1 MKKITF
7 LTMFLTVVLLQSNFA
22 QTKSNVQDHPDY
34 ASVKSAILDYV
45 DGLYEADSTKIE
57 RSVHP
62 ELHKRGYWF
71 NAEEKAYRDNLDM
84 TYEQLVNLAAR
95 WNVSGKSA
103 NADSPKVIEIYDI
116 NDRTASAK
124 LIAEWGMDYFHLA
137 KFEGKW
143 MIMNVLW
150 QSLPKE
156 K

>member
-7 LTMFLTVVLLQSNFA
+7 LVSLFA
-22 QTKSNVQDHPDY
+22 LVFIQNGLAQDKVAIENHPDY
-34 ASVKSAILDYV
+34 AGVKSAILDYV
-45 DGLYEADSTKIE
+45 NGLYEADSTKIE

-62 ELHKRGYWF
+62 DLHKRGYWF
-71 NAEEKAYRDNLDM
+71 NDREKAYRDNLDM
-84 TYEQLVNLAAR
+84 TYDQLVSLAAR
-95 WNVSGKSA
+95 WNKSGESA

-116 NDRTASAK
+116 NDRTASGK

-137 KFEGKW
+137 KFDDKW

-150 QSLPKE
+150 QSLPEE